1 MLRPAMLQ
9 HSSQTTNTI
18 SAAFLR
24 HSDLSPRSDFFSF
37 SHSFF
42 LSVKN
47 TVLGQCV
54 ILLVS
59 PWAGTALCTVR
70 LFSELLF
77 KQEGAIVSNFVSAHE
92 GWCDSEQILQTCAGE
107 ALFYSTCVS
116 VLHEGCSR
124 GRSFVLGGCVI
135 LVPPCQLYSISH
147 SWGSGSRKS
156 LSFLLGCHSLLSL
169 FYWQPYA
176 SVAAQWAPQSDVW

>member
-1 MLRPAMLQ
+1 M
-9 HSSQTTNTI
+9 
-18 SAAFLR
+18 
-24 HSDLSPRSDFFSF
+24 
-37 SHSFF
+37 
-42 LSVKN
+42 KN

-116 VLHEGCSR
+116 VLHKGCSR

-135 LVPPCQLYSISH
+135 LVPHANYIQSATLEE
-147 SWGSGSRKS
+147 
-156 LSFLLGCHSLLSL
+156 
-169 FYWQPYA
+169 
-176 SVAAQWAPQSDVW
+176 VAAGKAWVFCLAATLSCPSFTDSRMPPSQLSEPHSQMSDSAACRSYSSCHITSLINSPLSVHMWMH

>member
-1 MLRPAMLQ
+1 M
-9 HSSQTTNTI
+9 
-18 SAAFLR
+18 
-24 HSDLSPRSDFFSF
+24 
-37 SHSFF
+37 
-42 LSVKN
+42 KN

-92 GWCDSEQILQTCAGE
+92 RWCDSEQILQTCAGE

-124 GRSFVLGGCVI
+124 GRSFVLGGC
-135 LVPPCQLYSISH
+135 YSRAPMPIIFNQPLL
-147 SWGSGSRKS
+147 RKWQQEK
-156 LSFLLGCHSLLSL
+156 LGFLLGCHSFLSL